1 MRKIKEVLRLKYAHE
16 LSERQIA
23 RSCGI
28 SRSTVAEY
36 LMRARAAGLSWPVP
50 SELDDTTIEARLFP
64 FRSGKAERSKPSTP
78 DFEHIHRELQS
89 SFRPSDLAPFGPFNW
104 PHLSY

>member
-1 MRKIKEVLRLKYAHE
+1 MRKIKEVLRLKYSHA

-36 LMRARAAGLSWPVP
+36 LMRARAAGLGWPLP
-50 SELDDTTIEARLFP
+50 DDLDEAGIEAKLFP
-64 FRSGKAERSKPSTP
+64 SWVGQGDPGAN
-78 DFEHIHRELQS
+78 HRCLTASRYTENY
-89 SFRPSDLAPFGPFNW
+89 RVTNT
-104 PHLSY
+104 